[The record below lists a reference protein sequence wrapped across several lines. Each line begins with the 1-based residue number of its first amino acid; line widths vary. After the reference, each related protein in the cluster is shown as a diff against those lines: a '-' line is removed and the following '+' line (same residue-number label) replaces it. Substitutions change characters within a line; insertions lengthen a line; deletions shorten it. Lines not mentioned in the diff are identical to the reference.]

1 MTPLYILL
9 EVHPCKPAP
18 ADVTDLITDRIYR
31 MDWVNKHKE
40 LTATILSEEQVSKI
54 ERSEA

>member
-1 MTPLYILL
+1 MKQLYILL

-18 ADVTDLITDRIYR
+18 SDVTDIIADRIYR
-31 MDWVNKHKE
+31 MDWVDKGKE
-40 LTATILSEEQVSKI
+40 LTATILSEQEVSKL